1 MSFLHIAKNFY
12 RLIMAGV
19 FLFFFVACHTAKPT
33 RELTIVLTGLHP
45 EKLGATG
52 YVVNIPSNMYVEEA
66 RGKEGQLGY
75 DILSNDSI
83 YQLQK
88 PSALIEVERGRP
100 IGGRQH
106 ADDGKLTGYI
116 QSIVFGKKTKWSLR
130 LSETKYYTAYATR
143 NGLSFYAESSTTE
156 GIDSMIAI
164 VGTLTKE

>member
-1 MSFLHIAKNFY
+1 MSFLHISKY
-12 RLIMAGV
+12 IYKYIMAGV
-19 FLFFFVACHTAKPT
+19 FFFFFVACHDAKPT
-33 RELTIVLTGLHP
+33 REITTVLTGLHP

-52 YVVNIPSNMYVEEA
+52 YVMNIPYNMYVEEA

-88 PSALIEVERGRP
+88 PYVFIEVESGRP

-116 QSIVFGKKTKWSLR
+116 QSIVFGKKNKWSLR

-143 NGLSFYAESSTTE
+143 NGLSFYAESLTTE
-156 GIDSMIAI
+156 GIDSMITI